1 MENQVSVK
9 AYVLGTPEG
18 KKKKK
23 GSGGRPIVQE

>member
-18 KKKKK
+18 KKKK